1 MTTLDPAHLV
11 GMGGALG
18 ALCRVYVSQR
28 FEGEYAVGT
37 LAVNVVGSFALG
49 LVTFVGAGEQVTLL
63 VGTGACG
70 SFTTFSS
77 FSFETV
83 RLIEED
89 RLRGAAANALVNLFG
104 SLAAIG
110 LAWLVVRAVG

>member
-1 MTTLDPAHLV
+1 MTALDPAHLV

-18 ALCRVYVSQR
+18 ALCRAYVSQR
-28 FEGEYAVGT
+28 FEGEYPVGT
-37 LAVNVVGSFALG
+37 LAVNIIGSFALG
-49 LVTFVGAGEQVTLL
+49 LVTFVGAGEEVILL

-89 RLRGAAANALVNLFG
+89 NLTAAAANALANLLG
-104 SLAAIG
+104 ALAAIG
-110 LAWLVVRAVG
+110 LAWLLTRAVG